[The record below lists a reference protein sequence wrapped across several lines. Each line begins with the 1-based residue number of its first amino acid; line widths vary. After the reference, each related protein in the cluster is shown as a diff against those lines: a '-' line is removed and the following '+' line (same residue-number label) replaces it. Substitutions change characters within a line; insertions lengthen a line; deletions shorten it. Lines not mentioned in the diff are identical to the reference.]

1 MTPWVSSACV
11 GASSIADAV
20 EQLAVAG
27 FSNIE
32 LTGGTKWYEGLLDDL
47 IQLKQRH
54 GLQYQVHNYF
64 PPPPVP
70 FVLNLASCNDDLYRM
85 SIEHVHTAAS
95 ISRALGNTRYG
106 VHAGF
111 LIDIRVDEA
120 GRRVGRRQINDRALA
135 LQRFSEAFGG
145 LVAAYP
151 DMEFYIEN
159 NVASAAN
166 QESIGE
172 NAFLFTN
179 YESYLEL
186 QRHCPGSRI
195 LLDLAHL
202 KVSCHTD
209 GLEFG
214 DQASRLLPLTDYL
227 HVSDNEG
234 LADTNHGLTEVG
246 TDVLDVLRDQ
256 VGNQD
261 ITFEVYTGLD
271 QVKASIA
278 AVGALAN
285 TS

>member
-11 GASSIADAV
+11 SSRSIADAV
-20 EQLAVAG
+20 EQLARAG

-32 LTGGTKWYEGLLDDL
+32 LTGGTEWYEGLLDDL
-47 IQLKQRH
+47 IELRRRH
-54 GLQYQVHNYF
+54 GLRYQVHNYF

-70 FVLNLASCNDDLYRM
+70 FVLNLASCDNDLYRM
-85 SIEHVHTAAS
+85 SIEHVHAAAS
-95 ISRALGNTRYG
+95 TSRALGITRYG

-120 GRRVGRRQINDRALA
+120 GRRVGRRQVNDRALA

-151 DMEFYIEN
+151 DMEIYIEN
-159 NVASAAN
+159 NVVSAVN

-179 YESYLEL
+179 YQSYLEL
-186 QRHCPGSRI
+186 QRHCPGARI

-209 GLEFG
+209 GLEFA
-214 DQASRLLPLTDYL
+214 DQASRLLPLTDYF
-227 HVSDNEG
+227 HVSDNNG
-234 LADTNHGLTEVG
+234 LADTNQGLTEVG
-246 TDVLDVLRDQ
+246 TDVLDVLRDH

-261 ITFEVYTGLD
+261 ITFEIYTGLD
-271 QVKASIA
+271 QVRASIA
-278 AVGALAN
+278 AVDALAH
-285 TS
+285 TA